1 MREGES
7 NLVSI
12 GSPVVTY
19 VTNGSNVTAVPN
31 GENIPVGQYQGVPPT
46 RCHLQD
52 DSEYDYKR
60 LLHLFGTLGPH
71 NYQIK

>member
-19 VTNGSNVTAVPN
+19 VTNGSNVRAVPN
-31 GENIPVGQYQGVPPT
+31 GENIPVGQYQGVPQ
-46 RCHLQD
+46 QD
-52 DSEYDYKR
+52 VTFRMTLITTTKDSYVYSG
-60 LLHLFGTLGPH
+60 H
-71 NYQIK
+71 